1 MHSESYDPTMQVI
14 GGTTVA
20 YSGIGIVLSGVKR
33 HKSQVSSVKS
43 QVVSGVTKGQ
53 VSQVS
58 GVKLFDMTPASQDST
73 CVVSGG

>member
-1 MHSESYDPTMQVI
+1 MPFLHSESYDPTMQVI

-43 QVVSGVTKGQ
+43 QVVQ
-53 VSQVS
+53 VSQKVRCHKCQVS
-58 GVKLFDMTPASQDST
+58 NCLI
-73 CVVSGG
+73 